1 MLDKLFKIPF
11 KFRIIVEV
19 FILLI
24 IVGVYYFFYYAPKIK
39 EISKLSKEYDSLV
52 IKVSQLKPFELSYN
66 EFKKQVELLEDQFQ
80 TVLKI
85 LPDEKNFYI
94 LYNDV
99 VGLAEK
105 SGVKVTLF
113 QPGSESKVDEFHS
126 KVNFSMN
133 LQTSYVELINYLYR
147 LNYLDKIINLNSFSI
162 TPKKDEDGT
171 LILNVSASL
180 NSYRFNVPK
189 GEKK

>member
-19 FILLI
+19 FILII
-24 IVGVYYFFYYAPKIK
+24 IVGVYYYFYYTPKID
-39 EISKLSKEYDSLV
+39 EINKLAKEYDSLV
-52 IKVSQLKPFELSYN
+52 IKISQLKPFELSYDK
-66 EFKKQVELLEDQFQ
+66 FKKEVELLEDQFR

-85 LPDEKNFYI
+85 LPNEKDFNI
-94 LYNDV
+94 LYNEV

-113 QPGSESKVDEFHS
+113 QPGGESRVDEFHS
-126 KVNFSMN
+126 RVNFSMN
-133 LQTSYVELINYLYR
+133 FQTSYVEFINYLYR
-147 LNYLDKIINLNSFSI
+147 LNYLDKIISLNSFSI
-162 TPKKDEDGT
+162 APKKDKDGT
-171 LILNVSASL
+171 LTLNVKASL

-189 GEKK
+189 GGNQ